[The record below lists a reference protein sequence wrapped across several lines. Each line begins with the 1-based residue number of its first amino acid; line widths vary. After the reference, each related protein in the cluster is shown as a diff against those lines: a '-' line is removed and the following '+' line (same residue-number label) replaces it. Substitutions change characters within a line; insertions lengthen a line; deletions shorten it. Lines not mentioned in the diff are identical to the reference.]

1 MSRLW
6 KKSWKKRTALDNRGS
21 AIVTVLVLT
30 VFISVLAT
38 TLLYTA
44 TRNLQVKQTDYQNK
58 KNFYKAEAVLEEIRT
73 IVTLDASDACAYAYE
88 QTMSEYA
95 AVNAETR
102 RNIYQKAFAQGLYEI
117 WNTRFSAAGE
127 PLTAIKNN
135 IGLST
140 ESAECVKAV
149 ANISKDEAKGVFLL
163 QGLMVEVTDGQ
174 GYTTVITTD
183 IYVSAPQL
191 NWTVENFVELQA
203 GTAVEQN
210 TLELTDYVV
219 FTNWRKD

>member
-6 KKSWKKRTALDNRGS
+6 KKSWQKRTALDNRGS

-95 AVNAETR
+95 AVNAENR

-117 WNTRFSAAGE
+117 WNTRFSVAGDS
-127 PLTAIKNN
+127 LTAVKNN

-163 QGLMVEVTDGQ
+163 QGLTVEVTDGQ